1 MYRIGLDV
9 GSTTAKIVVLDEDK
23 VIYSSYR
30 RHQANPGAVIK
41 DILVELKEK
50 LLDSEFSFSV
60 TGSVGLG
67 LAERCGF
74 NFVQEVVGEQNTQ
87 KRCIRMSVLL

>member
-41 DILVELKEK
+41 DILVELKVVFGKIKLKEK
-50 LLDSEFSFSV
+50 L
-60 TGSVGLG
+60 
-67 LAERCGF
+67 
-74 NFVQEVVGEQNTQ
+74 
-87 KRCIRMSVLL
+87 